1 MKRLLFLA
9 LVSLFFHAAPCMG
22 NNTLVLED
30 AKWNIFRKLFVGG
43 TSVKWTES
51 VIIRHDTIINNVL
64 YKNVY
69 LNSSKNEIDTTQI
82 GHIREDSTGK
92 VFIRSIKIDEEF
104 LLYDFGLKQGDS
116 TKLIYWSLLF
126 NATSNPST
134 YANISVRMDSIEPI
148 LLNGVNRL
156 KYHISTKNESY
167 PYWYETDT
175 WISGIGDLQGILYS
189 CVDPGRTGI
198 PGNQLL
204 CLSLSDNLIY
214 MNPTYN
220 TCSMTNVV
228 DINGPETK
236 EIVYFDQASNTLKI
250 DNEQGNLLQMDII
263 NLFGRILLTKRSCEN
278 STEVNL
284 QNLHKGIY
292 FAKVLGFR
300 KAHYF
305 LFNIN

>member
-9 LVSLFFHAAPCMG
+9 LVSLFFHAAPCIS

-30 AKWNIFRKLFVGG
+30 AKWNVFRKLFIGG
-43 TSVKWTES
+43 TSDKWTES
-51 VIIRHDTIINNVL
+51 IIVRHDTIINNVS

-92 VFIRSIKIDEEF
+92 VFIRSINIDEEF

-116 TKLIYWSLLF
+116 TKLIYWHILYNS
-126 NATSNPST
+126 TSNPSA
-134 YANISVRMDSIEPI
+134 YAKINVRMDSIEPI
-148 LLNGVNRL
+148 ILNGINRL
-156 KYHISTKNESY
+156 EYHISTKDESY
-167 PYWYETDT
+167 PYWYQSNT

-204 CLSLSDNLIY
+204 CLSLSDHLIY

-220 TCSMTNVV
+220 TCRMTNVV
-228 DINGPETK
+228 DINEPETK
-236 EIVYFDQASNTLKI
+236 EILYFDHASNTLKI
-250 DNEQGNLLQMDII
+250 NNEQGNLLRMDII
-263 NLFGRILLTKRSCEN
+263 DLFGRILLTKRSFEN
-278 STEVNL
+278 TSEVNL
-284 QNLHKGIY
+284 QYLHKGIY
-292 FAKVLGFR
+292 LAKVLGFR
-300 KAHYF
+300 KTHYF